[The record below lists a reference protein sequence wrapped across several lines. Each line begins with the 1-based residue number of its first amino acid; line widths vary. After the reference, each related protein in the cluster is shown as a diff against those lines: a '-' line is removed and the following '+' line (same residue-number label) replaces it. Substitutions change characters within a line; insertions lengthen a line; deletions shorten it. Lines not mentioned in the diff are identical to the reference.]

1 VKVSKISDYFLLI
14 VEVYLNLL
22 QNVENA
28 HGRKQDISFV
38 VSMDEQI
45 S

>member
-14 VEVYLNLL
+14 VEVYPNLL
-22 QNVENA
+22 QNVETA
-28 HGRKQDISFV
+28 HGKKLDISYV

>member
-1 VKVSKISDYFLLI
+1 VKVSKISDYFFLI
-14 VEVYLNLL
+14 VEVYPNPL
-22 QNVENA
+22 QIVENA
-28 HGRKQDISFV
+28 HGKKLDISYA